1 MTEMKNN
8 ENNAAMNNELND
20 LRRERELLTKELL
33 DDKENFALQMR
44 DVLGEQIKRELTK
57 KEKPQIQEEIKKPRR
72 FKSFLDNITKMLVKD
87 E

>member
-1 MTEMKNN
+1 MKNN

-44 DVLGEQIKRELTK
+44 DVLGEQIKRELIK
-57 KEKPQIQEEIKKPRR
+57 KEKPQIQKEIKKPRR
-72 FKSFLDNITKMLVKD
+72 FKAFLDKITKMFV
-87 E
+87 

>member
-1 MTEMKNN
+1 MKNN

-57 KEKPQIQEEIKKPRR
+57 KEKPQTQEEIKKPRR
-72 FKSFLDNITKMLVKD
+72 FKVFLDNITKMFVK
-87 E
+87 

>member
-57 KEKPQIQEEIKKPRR
+57 QEKPQTQTEIKKPRR
-72 FKSFLDNITKMLVKD
+72 FKVFLDNITKMFVK
-87 E
+87 

>member
-57 KEKPQIQEEIKKPRR
+57 KEKPQTQKEIKKPHR
-72 FKSFLDNITKMLVKD
+72 FKVFLDNITKMFVK
-87 E
+87 